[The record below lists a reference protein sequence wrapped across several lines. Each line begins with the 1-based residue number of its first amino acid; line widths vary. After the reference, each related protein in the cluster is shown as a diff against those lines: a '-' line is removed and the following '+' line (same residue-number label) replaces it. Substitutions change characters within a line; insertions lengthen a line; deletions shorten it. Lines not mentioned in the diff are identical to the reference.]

1 MRFIPPADRWY
12 LAVCFL
18 TAAVSLAWASF
29 LVLGMGGPTTVQEV
43 SNVGLTVAAFAGA
56 IGCIVGGR
64 RRDRYRRSWLFL
76 GAACAAWG
84 CGQVVWTWYESTGR
98 EVPFPSYADVGY
110 LFLPPLAAVGL
121 LILPT
126 TTQSLAGRIRTV
138 IDGMMIAGA
147 VLLCSW
153 VVVLDQV
160 YAAGGDTLVATSI
173 SLAYPLGD
181 VVLITIGLYVLL
193 RTRESRHRVFP
204 VSAIVVGLCAF
215 AVADSGFA
223 YLGATGSYGSGSV
236 IDLGWF
242 FCFVAMLLA
251 GLRPRPVVV
260 ELDDTADE
268 TRMFG
273 ILLPYVAVGL
283 ALVTSSLEIVRTG
296 QTDMI
301 VSWCR
306 TFIIAAMVVRQVL
319 TLSENRWLTRHLE
332 ARLTDLRASEQR
344 FESLVQHSSDVVT
357 VIDESGV
364 VLYQSESVERVF
376 GYAADDLLGKDM
388 VSLLDPQSATAFTE
402 GVAEVAARPY
412 EIRVLEIHI
421 RHADGR
427 SCQAEVTMTNLLENP
442 NVRGIVLNTRD
453 VTDRKNLEDQLVYSA
468 FHDSLTTLAN
478 RALFRERVDE
488 TLRSSERDGVAVLFL
503 DLDSFK
509 QVNDLLGHAS
519 GDLLLV
525 QVAERLRQSVR
536 PTDTVA
542 RLGGDEFAVLLENA
556 DDATAVEV
564 ARRITAT
571 LRAPFVVDGH
581 EILVRGSVGLASASS
596 DVRHA
601 DRLLRNADLA
611 MYRAKAEGEGGF
623 ERYDPEMHVD
633 LVERLQ
639 LEADLRRAI
648 DNGELVLH
656 FQPIVSLD
664 DRRLCGAEALVRWR
678 HPSRGLMAPISFIPI
693 AEDSGLIVELGGW
706 VLSEACR
713 QAKWWRQKYGRDA
726 FSISV
731 NISPGQIREGF
742 AAQVAAV
749 LDESG
754 LPAEALV
761 LEMTESVLMDHSDEN
776 LAHFSALKEM
786 GVRLAID
793 DFGTGYSSLSYL
805 HRFPVDVLKIDRSFV
820 EGLGD
825 SLSDHALVTTI
836 VQLGRTL
843 HMRTVA
849 EGIES
854 ESQAVSLSAM
864 GCELGQ
870 GYHFSRPVSSRH
882 FDRMLAGTQPR
893 TVTRTRTRPLGTVR
907 PVA

>member
-1 MRFIPPADRWY
+1 MA
-12 LAVCFL
+12 
-18 TAAVSLAWASF
+18 
-29 LVLGMGGPTTVQEV
+29 QEV

-56 IGCIVGGR
+56 IGCFVGAR

-76 GAACAAWG
+76 GGACFAWG

-98 EVPFPSYADVGY
+98 EVPFPSYADIGY
-110 LFLPPLAAVGL
+110 LCLPPLAAIGL
-121 LILPT
+121 LILPSA
-126 TTQSLAGRIRTV
+126 TQSLAGRVRAV

-153 VVVLDQV
+153 VLVLDEV
-160 YAAGGDTLVATSI
+160 YAAGGDSLTATFI

-204 VSAIVVGLCAF
+204 AWMIVMGLCAF

-242 FCFVAMLLA
+242 FCFVAILLA
-251 GLRPRPVVV
+251 GLRPRPVVA
-260 ELDDTADE
+260 ELDDSGEEA
-268 TRMFG
+268 RMFG

-283 ALVTSSLEIVRTG
+283 ALVTSSIEILRTG
-296 QTDMI
+296 QTDII

-357 VIDESGV
+357 VIDESCL

-376 GYAADDLLGKDM
+376 GYAVDDLLGKDI
-388 VSLLDPQSATAFTE
+388 VSLLDAESATALGE
-402 GVAEVAARPY
+402 GLAEVAARPY
-412 EIRVLEIHI
+412 EIRVLEVQI
-421 RHADGR
+421 RHAEGR
-427 SCQAEVTMTNLLENP
+427 MCLAEVTMTNLLENP

-453 VTDRKNLEDQLVYSA
+453 VTDRKMLEDQLVYSA

-478 RALFRERVDE
+478 RALFRDRVEE
-488 TLRSSERDGVAVLFL
+488 TLKSSGRDGVAVLFL

-525 QVAERLRQSVR
+525 QVAERLRESVR

-556 DDATAVEV
+556 DDATAVDV
-564 ARRITAT
+564 ARRVTAN
-571 LRAPFVVDGH
+571 LRAPFIVDGH
-581 EILVRGSVGLASASS
+581 EILVRGSLGLAVASS

-611 MYRAKAEGEGGF
+611 MYRAKAAGEGGF

-648 DNGELVLH
+648 SGGELVLH
-656 FQPIVSLD
+656 YQPIVSLD
-664 DRRLCGAEALVRWR
+664 DRRLLGAEALVRWR
-678 HPSRGLMAPISFIPI
+678 HPSRGLMAPTSFIPI
-693 AEDSGLIVELGGW
+693 AEDSGLIVALGGW
-706 VLSEACR
+706 VLQEACR
-713 QAKWWRQKYGRDA
+713 QAKWWREKYGREA
-726 FSISV
+726 FTIAV
-731 NISPGQIREGF
+731 NISPGQIRAGF
-742 AAQVAAV
+742 AERVAAA
-749 LDESG
+749 LEESG

-820 EGLGD
+820 EGLGE

-854 ESQAVSLSAM
+854 ESQAVALLEI

-870 GYHFSRPVSSRH
+870 GYHFSRPVASRQ
-882 FDRMLAGTQPR
+882 FDRLLSGGQSR
-893 TVTRTRTRPLGTVR
+893 TATRTRTRPIGTVR
-907 PVA
+907 PVT